1 MAKLTAKQRDQ
12 LPAKDFG
19 LPGGRYP
26 MENKKHASDA
36 KGRATQQ
43 FDKGNLSKS
52 QEAKVDAKANKV
64 LGKKK

>member
-1 MAKLTAKQRDQ
+1 MAKLTAKQRDN

-26 MENKKHASDA
+26 MENKKHAADA

-43 FDKGNLSKS
+43 YNKGNLSAS
-52 QEAKVDAKANKV
+52 QKAKIYAKADKV